1 MSVHHHHYNHH
12 HTKNVYITN
21 TTTNEGARPPRK
33 PRLVRF
39 PRDPKQEAK
48 KKRREEKL
56 AAMGPTEREM
66 YDEKLRRKLEAKKEL
81 WIKKMERL
89 DRERLRRCGYY

>member
-1 MSVHHHHYNHH
+1 MSVHHHHHR

-21 TTTNEGARPPRK
+21 NVNEGARPSRK
-33 PRLVRF
+33 PRVVRF

-48 KKRREEKL
+48 EKRREEKL

-81 WIKKMERL
+81 WLKKMERQC
-89 DRERLRRCGYY
+89 RERDRRCGYY